1 MTRLIVAGTTLAADA
16 ERRSKRGFRAT
27 FESDPNARIAT
38 TLALAIGHTLKGE
51 VSPPTSRSTFRRL
64 L

>member
-16 ERRSKRGFRAT
+16 ERRSKRWFRAT

-51 VSPPTSRSTFRRL
+51 VSPPNSRSTFRRL